1 MSEWDLSERKEVP
14 VVLNMI
20 SSIENLGNKTAVQPH
35 SRFGLGACTPA
46 LVPAA
51 APATVYAVAL
61 ARPRTTMTAA
71 AGRRVILIS
80 SGQMTGAQ
88 LGSKQSAYMTPISAT
103 GDGALGPHPARE
115 PV

>member
-1 MSEWDLSERKEVP
+1 VP

-20 SSIENLGNKTAVQPH
+20 SAIENLGNKTAVQPP

-51 APATVYAVAL
+51 TPATVYAAAL
-61 ARPRTTMTAA
+61 ARPRTATTAA
-71 AGRRVILIS
+71 AARRAILAA
-80 SGQMTGAQ
+80 SGPVMGAQ
-88 LGSKQSAYMTPISAT
+88 LGSKQSAYMTLISAT
-103 GDGALGPHPARE
+103 GDGALGSHPARE

>member
-1 MSEWDLSERKEVP
+1 VP

-35 SRFGLGACTPA
+35 PRFGLGACTPA

-51 APATVYAVAL
+51 TPATVYAVAL
-61 ARPRTTMTAA
+61 PRPRTATTAA
-71 AGRRVILIS
+71 AARRAFLTA
-80 SGQMTGAQ
+80 SGQVMGAQ
-88 LGSKQSAYMTPISAT
+88 LGSKQSAYMTLISAT